1 MRRDELTSDSGF
13 VDDVVVTTS
22 NAFTDIEPLYSN
34 PKTHSRLFTA
44 TLRGKRFVLK
54 ALKEEYSA
62 HPSYRELLNK
72 EFEIGYRLS
81 HPNIAATLGMHN
93 VEGIGEV
100 IAIEYVDGI
109 TLAEALNNGS
119 VNNDIAR
126 QIVAEVCDALH
137 YMHALQVIH
146 RDLKPENI
154 MLTHNGNHVK
164 IIDFGLADSD
174 THTIFKQ
181 PAGTRRYASP
191 ELVDGQKIDNRSD
204 IYSLGIIIGMM
215 LHSRRARRVA
225 HRCISEKREARYA
238 DADDVKSAL
247 LRPSHRREYAYLALS
262 SVAIVAAGIIAY
274 NIGAGSATKGDSKSD
289 DVVEIVQVV
298 ENENSEVAQYEQL
311 VVEVD
316 TLMDSLFTNYYSR
329 LSGIKT
335 QQELDRYSSDYA
347 PLIERVD
354 SLVAAKIDAYID
366 PQSKS
371 HATYKSLIEQHVEQQ
386 TMEYYRRYEPATT
399 ELITRIF
406 LK

>member
-13 VDDVVVTTS
+13 VDDVAVTTS

-34 PKTHSRLFTA
+34 LNTHSRLFTA

-54 ALKEEYSA
+54 ALKEEYGA

-93 VEGIGEV
+93 VEGVGEV

-109 TLAEALNNGS
+109 TLAEALNSGS
-119 VNNDIAR
+119 VTDKMAR
-126 QIVAEVCDALH
+126 HIIAEVCDALH
-137 YMHALQVIH
+137 YMHSLQVIH

-215 LHSRRARRVA
+215 LHDRRARRVA
-225 HRCISEKREARYA
+225 QCCISEKREARYA
-238 DADDVKSAL
+238 DVDEVRREL
-247 LRPSHRREYAYLALS
+247 LRPSHKMLYVGIGTAIF
-262 SVAIVAAGIIAY
+262 AIVGIAIAAY
-274 NIGAGSATKGDSKSD
+274 NIGKQSASTQQSSVARVAQVID
-289 DVVEIVQVV
+289 DM
-298 ENENSEVAQYEQL
+298 NSEEAKYKRVVAD
-311 VVEVD
+311 VD
-316 TLMDSLFTNYYSR
+316 TLIDSLFADYYSR
-329 LSGIKT
+329 LPHLTTPS
-335 QQELDRYSSDYA
+335 ELDSYCNDYA
-347 PLIERVD
+347 PLIERID
-354 SLVAAKIDAYID
+354 SLAKVRFAESIAT
-366 PQSKS
+366 QSTS
-371 HATYKSLIEQHVEQQ
+371 YATYRTLLEQHVEQRIV
-386 TMEYYRRYEPATT
+386 EYHRRYEPATA
-399 ELITRIF
+399 EVIRRLS